1 MRDIDPYGE
10 EKWLEE
16 SNKNYIKCDI
26 NNVVKDGDYVICV
39 DNKWNNNRL
48 NLTINKKYKVIV
60 TAASHDTFI
69 IYNDYNTMGNYPKKL
84 FIPFLNADEYE
95 KRKNQ
100 MELMKLKMK
109 DIDPYGEEDWEYES
123 IKHIY
128 EYYNH
133 PKRDSDELDQFKR
146 DLDDFKKNPDKYTIP
161 EYITPDGSRLC
172 IINSNEYVATG
183 VITDGKF
190 KGFCNTFTWGEL
202 SPINIKIS
210 ENDPYGEE
218 NWEEDSQLKKII
230 KNSG

>member
-128 EYYNH
+128 WNSSYIG
-133 PKRDSDELDQFKR
+133 FK
-146 DLDDFKKNPDKYTIP
+146 
-161 EYITPDGSRLC
+161 
-172 IINSNEYVATG
+172 
-183 VITDGKF
+183 
-190 KGFCNTFTWGEL
+190 
-202 SPINIKIS
+202 
-210 ENDPYGEE
+210 
-218 NWEEDSQLKKII
+218 
-230 KNSG
+230 